1 MGALATELVES
12 RRRARDTARHELRS
26 LQTDVQAAHEQS
38 LLAATQLLALNQRV
52 NDVLDRLNRER
63 QTDSDRVT
71 GVIERMDRDDR
82 PSRETS

>member
-1 MGALATELVES
+1 MGALVTELVES
-12 RRRARDTARHELRS
+12 RRRTRDTARHELRS

-82 PSRETS
+82 ATP